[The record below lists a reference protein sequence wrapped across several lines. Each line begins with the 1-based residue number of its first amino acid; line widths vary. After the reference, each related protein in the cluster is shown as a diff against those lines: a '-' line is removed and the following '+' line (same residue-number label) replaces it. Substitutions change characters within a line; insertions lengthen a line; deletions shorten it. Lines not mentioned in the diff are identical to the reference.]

1 MRGATV
7 LRLLAAPVS
16 GALLAAAFPALDLG
30 PLALVALVP
39 LLLVVETAR
48 PRQAAALG
56 YVAGLAFFGLHLL
69 WIAQFLSWTG
79 SAASGCWTP

>member
-1 MRGATV
+1 MSRGAA

-39 LLLVVETAR
+39 LLLATRPSGRAR
-48 PRQAAALG
+48 RPP
-56 YVAGLAFFGLHLL
+56 
-69 WIAQFLSWTG
+69 
-79 SAASGCWTP
+79 SATWPG